1 MGRCLELHVLLA
13 WRRLGAQGDGV
24 LGRSSSVSRLESI
37 RMDADDV
44 PAPRPTCHQ
53 QRASPCRRRGW
64 MLVRGLRWAARRSDA
79 PANFF
84 PLFFRR
90 GVRRDLRT
98 RTINPEQ
105 RCAASRACGCNRA
118 WACKLASPRAERTYR
133 PSKGHLLRCLQTN
146 LPAGRSATSRAR
158 SARSALRRS
167 RSTSPMS
174 YAHRVEIRRSFFDI
188 DAGAA
193 QHVYLS
199 FGDCSTYAQT
209 VKGAGATLYSNCG
222 DTAGALAHARAGADV
237 VVAQGSDAGGHTH
250 PTASVFALLPQARA
264 ALDANGFSDTLLA
277 AAGGVADGRGVA
289 AALTL
294 GADAAVL
301 GTTFAACTESTYT
314 AQQKQT
320 VVDTPCGATGTTIG
334 TFIDAVRGIDNHSSG
349 LPVGASS
356 TRVRSWKARGSRRTR
371 RVARSCA
378 RCTRPVCV
386 PTARA
391 SSGARR
397 GRAPPPV
404 SSRRS
409 VRRPPSSTQSSR
421 TRVRC
426 SRPARGSL
434 SSVCVMCFN
443 SVCVQCAAPIR
454 KF

>member
-1 MGRCLELHVLLA
+1 MYSRAISIQQSNQLHTICMHRWCTVVILLQQA
-13 WRRLGAQGDGV
+13 MALKLTTRFA
-24 LGRSSSVSRLESI
+24 SRLRCKPIILAPMGGAAGGELAAAVSAAGGVGFIGSGGESLE
-37 RMDADDV
+37 
-44 PAPRPTCHQ
+44 HL
-53 QRASPCRRRGW
+53 QREW
-64 MLVRGLRWAARRSDA
+64 
-79 PANFF
+79 
-84 PLFFRR
+84 
-90 GVRRDLRT
+90 
-98 RTINPEQ
+98 
-105 RCAASRACGCNRA
+105 
-118 WACKLASPRAERTYR
+118 KLALANPHDRE
-133 PSKGHLLRCLQTN
+133 LLGFGLNVNQLDGYEPGTFET
-146 LPAGRSATSRAR
+146 LLKELGPK
-158 SARSALRRS
+158 
-167 RSTSPMS
+167 
-174 YAHRVEIRRSFFDI
+174 
-188 DAGAA
+188 
-193 QHVYLS
+193 HVYLS

-222 DTAGALAHARAGADV
+222 DTAGALAHARAGVDV

-349 LPVGASS
+349 RPVGASS

-378 RCTRPVCV
+378 RCTRPACV

-434 SSVCVMCFN
+434 ISVCVMCFN
-443 SVCVQCAAPIR
+443 SVCVQCAAPTN
-454 KF
+454 